1 MGPALSPG
9 ERVDRD
15 GASRMALGAARPQ
28 VLWLFLRQSLG
39 LVVIGAAIGI
49 PIALACAKLVKGL
62 LFGLAPA
69 DPASLAIALL
79 MLAGVAAVACLL
91 PARRATKVDPMVALR
106 YE

>member
-1 MGPALSPG
+1 M
-9 ERVDRD
+9 DRD

-28 VLWLFLRQSLG
+28 VLWLFLRESLG
-39 LVVIGAAIGI
+39 LVVIGAATGT
-49 PIALACAKLVKGL
+49 PITLACAKLVKGL

-79 MLAGVAAVACLL
+79 MLVGVPAAACLL